1 MEIEQPTIKKIIATI
16 DDEKSYSI
24 DVDETT
30 TFYEFKKILSAAA
43 HLLKNCFR
51 IYHQQQEYTND
62 YDDNTIQEMF
72 ADLDPIPLRIISNKD
87 VYEYED
93 LVTRVF
99 VWTVSM
105 LNIKVIPLKKKQIT

>member
-43 HLLKNCFR
+43 HFSKTASVFTINNKNT
-51 IYHQQQEYTND
+51 Q
-62 YDDNTIQEMF
+62 TITTIT
-72 ADLDPIPLRIISNKD
+72 PS
-87 VYEYED
+87 
-93 LVTRVF
+93 
-99 VWTVSM
+99 
-105 LNIKVIPLKKKQIT
+105 KKCSPT